1 MATAMYS
8 PRNGPLNVTDTVR
21 SFGRRLNHLAN
32 HFLASLE
39 VARQRRDLLRLDD
52 RALND
57 IGIRRADAHNE
68 AMRGFWDIP
77 EHMKARN

>member
-1 MATAMYS
+1 MTTTTYS
-8 PRNGPLNVTDTVR
+8 HRSGPLNVTDAVR
-21 SFGRRLNHLAN
+21 SFGRRLINLAI

-39 VARQRRDLLRLDD
+39 VARQRRQLLRLDE

-57 IGIRRADAHNE
+57 IGIRRSDAHKE

-77 EHMKARN
+77 EDLKTRD